1 MYYVVLKRGEIYQLD
16 IETGEKSKIIDYSD
30 KVSILGEGGM
40 LLSLIHISEPT
51 RPY

>member
-1 MYYVVLKRGEIYQLD
+1 MARTVNCIKLGMEAEGMDFPPYPGE
-16 IETGEKSKIIDYSD
+16 
-30 KVSILGEGGM
+30 